1 MTPEKL
7 MRPQMLMIPKI
18 FLRVAGAGLLW
29 QVIINL
35 LNNYNPEDKTCAPA
49 CFLCNMVND
58 GIAYS
63 FGIILEP
70 MRSDLGLSI
79 GSVSLIGGALTGVTM
94 LIGPLAAHSVNKYIS
109 YISLN

>member
-35 LNNYNPEDKTCAPA
+35 LNNYNPEDKN
-49 CFLCNMVND
+49 LC
-58 GIAYS
+58 S
-63 FGIILEP
+63 SLF
-70 MRSDLGLSI
+70 
-79 GSVSLIGGALTGVTM
+79 SVQHGE
-94 LIGPLAAHSVNKYIS
+94 
-109 YISLN
+109 